1 MGEEVEGAL
10 QDLGLTGN
18 KIGNLGGPSPHHVS
32 LFVVLVSFS
41 NCDFYWWVLGYQ
53 NFTTRD
59 AAAAVGLGLPVLPIL
74 PMRRHTY
81 AAWLVECLRRAPPD
95 CSVRNRLRQGGKLTA

>member
-1 MGEEVEGAL
+1 MGEGVEGAL

-41 NCDFYWWVLGYQ
+41 NCDFYWWVLGY
-53 NFTTRD
+53 
-59 AAAAVGLGLPVLPIL
+59 
-74 PMRRHTY
+74 
-81 AAWLVECLRRAPPD
+81 
-95 CSVRNRLRQGGKLTA
+95 

>member
-41 NCDFYWWVLGYQ
+41 NCDFYWWVPGYQ

-74 PMRRHTY
+74 PMRRHTHMQLGLLS
-81 AAWLVECLRRAPPD
+81 ACVGHP
-95 CSVRNRLRQGGKLTA
+95 LTAVSRIG